1 MNKKLSSIII
11 LLSICLLVSGCSSG
25 LQNLDNEWGKDNR
38 EIQNKLGVKIYNNIS
53 KEKAMSAML
62 VAFQRLDLIVENT
75 DFQTGFISAMA
86 NAPKPLTRDEF
97 KQVKNIEDGRA
108 RSHALLFSWNLRDF
122 KSKLSVVFLQTQ
134 NDIQISLRANL
145 HFVGDRYSFVPVTE
159 FPPEAT
165 RIAFVKIWNE
175 FEKVAFIQ
183 EKTISP

>member
-1 MNKKLSSIII
+1 MNKKLLTMTI
-11 LLSICLLVSGCSSG
+11 SICLLISGCSSG
-25 LQNLDNEWGKDNR
+25 LQNLDNEWGIDNR

-75 DFQTGFISAMA
+75 DFETGFISAMA
-86 NAPKPLTRDEF
+86 NAPKPLTHDEF
-97 KQVKNIEDGRA
+97 EQVKKIEDGRA
-108 RSHALLFSWNLRDF
+108 RKHALLFSWNLRDF
-122 KSKLSVVFLQTQ
+122 KSKLSVVFLRTQ

-145 HFVGDRYSFVPVTE
+145 HFVGDRYSLIPVTE

>member
-1 MNKKLSSIII
+1 MNKKLSTIII
-11 LLSICLLVSGCSSG
+11 LSICLLISGCSSG
-25 LQNLDNEWGKDNR
+25 ITNLDNEWGNDNR

-75 DFQTGFISAMA
+75 DFETGFISAMA
-86 NAPKPLTRDEF
+86 NAPKPLTLDEF

-108 RSHALLFSWNLRDF
+108 RSHVLFFSWNLRDF
-122 KSKLSVVFLQTQ
+122 KSKFNVVFLPTQ
-134 NDIQISLRANL
+134 DDIQISLRGNL
-145 HFVGDRYSFVPVTE
+145 HFVGDRVSLIPVTE
-159 FPPEAT
+159 FPPEGT